1 MRSTVFLPDEDTTM
15 NSQTAGRWGVRQG
28 CILTLLIFAS
38 VLGNILAPR
47 LFTGF
52 NYLFGSVGV
61 MLVLR
66 LFGIVP
72 ALLAAL
78 LAAAW
83 CNQLF
88 GHFYPMVWLGLEP
101 LFVWF
106 WLKRRPADSLILAD
120 TAYWIVVGAP
130 LIFFFFL
137 TVLGVS
143 SLGTTAAALMYATIG
158 ICNALLAT
166 LILNQFSLDR
176 LVWPDHQPER
186 VTIAQFIFQVLMLAI
201 VLPALLVLVLT
212 GRTREMTIRQKLF
225 DTLEIKARQVGYEVR
240 QKIFHGSYPENFGP
254 EQLAQLNQ
262 AAITKVLQGIQP
274 DPAMALHLMANKG
287 EVITSTNPDV
297 SVKGFYDPLLL
308 GNASPT
314 EREKLFY
321 RMPSNNPP
329 VPLWQRVGKSAYI
342 RVYTIPNTTIYAIV
356 ETPFAPYQAKILK
369 GHRAALSALLVYLLT
384 GAVLAALVARKIAT
398 PMVQLSKATT
408 DLPGRLL
415 SEDVTWP
422 DSGIVE
428 LHQLIKNSQEM
439 SHTLSGQFREIAQI
453 NAELESRVEERT
465 LELSESNRS
474 LRQEIDDRIKAERQ
488 RDHLMDELTVQ
499 LRFLQTLM
507 DAIPNPIYFK
517 NLEGRYQGF
526 NLAFTEALGF
536 CRDQM
541 IGKTSFDLYPEKI
554 AKFMCDKDQQLVIE
568 GGGSQQYETEL
579 AYADGQPRAVI
590 VSKATYQELSGE
602 LSGLIG
608 VFIDI
613 TERKQAELERGRL
626 MRELESKN
634 KELES
639 IIYVSSH
646 DLRSPLVNIQG
657 FSRKLG
663 KSCAALHK
671 SLAEFELPSTK
682 QQELLQLLTESM
694 PRSIDFITGSVEKMD
709 SLLSGLLRL
718 SRLGRAAII
727 VENLDMNLLMGKI
740 INSLAYQAEST
751 GARITVDS
759 LLPCQGDSVQI
770 SQVFTNLLDNA
781 IKYRSAERLLEV
793 HVSCQA
799 CSDGVQYSV
808 KDNGIGIH
816 PDYQAQV
823 WEIFHRINPRDIP
836 GEGLGLTVSR
846 RILDRL
852 NGTIWLASEEGAG
865 SCFYVKLPAQ
875 RS

>member
-1 MRSTVFLPDEDTTM
+1 MT
-15 NSQTAGRWGVRQG
+15 SQTASKWGVRQG
-28 CILTLLIFAS
+28 FVLALLLLVS
-38 VLGNILAPR
+38 LLSNIWAPR

-61 MLVLR
+61 LLVLR
-66 LFGIVP
+66 LFGVVP
-72 ALLAAL
+72 ALFAAL

-83 CNQLF
+83 CKQLF

-106 WLKRRPADSLILAD
+106 WLKRRPNDTLILAD
-120 TAYWIVVGAP
+120 TVYWTVVGGP

-137 TVLGVS
+137 MVLEVS
-143 SLGTTAAALMYATIG
+143 TLGTTAAALMYATIG

-176 LVWPDHQPER
+176 LVWPEHQPER
-186 VTIAQFIFQVLMLAI
+186 VTINQFIFQVLMLAI

-212 GRTREMTIRQKLF
+212 GRTRETAIRQKLF

-240 QKIFHGSYPENFGP
+240 QKVFNGAYPKNFGP
-254 EQLAQLNQ
+254 EQRRQLNQ
-262 AAITKVLQGIQP
+262 EAITTMLQGIQP
-274 DPAMALHLMANKG
+274 DPAMALHLMANRG
-287 EVITSTNPDV
+287 EVIASTSTDV

-308 GNASPT
+308 GNATPT

-321 RMPSNNPP
+321 RLPSSNPP

-342 RVYTIPNTTIYAIV
+342 RVYAIPDTTIYVLA

-369 GHRAALSALLVYLLT
+369 GHRAALAALLAYLLT

-398 PMVQLSKATT
+398 PMVQLSKTTT

-415 SEDVTWP
+415 TEDLVWP
-422 DSGIVE
+422 DSSIVE
-428 LHQLIKNSQEM
+428 LHQLIENSQEV

-453 NAELESRVEERT
+453 NADLEHRVAERT
-465 LELSESNRS
+465 QELSESNCS
-474 LRQEIDDRIKAERQ
+474 LRQEIDERIRAERQ
-488 RDHLMDELTVQ
+488 RDHLMNELTIQ

-517 NLEGRYQGF
+517 DLEGRYQGY
-526 NLAFTEALGF
+526 NLAFSDALGF
-536 CRDQM
+536 SREQM
-541 IGKTSFDLYPEKI
+541 IGKTAFDLYPEKF
-554 AKFMCDKDQQLVIE
+554 ARFMSEKDEELVVE
-568 GGGSQQYETEL
+568 GGGVQQYETDFV
-579 AYADGQPRAVI
+579 YADGVPRTII
-590 VSKATYQELSGE
+590 VSKATYCSLSGE

-613 TERKQAELERGRL
+613 TGRKQAELERGRL
-626 MRELESKN
+626 LRELETKN

-657 FSRKLG
+657 FSRKLA
-663 KSCAALHK
+663 KSCASLNK
-671 SLAEFELPSTK
+671 SLAELELPLEK

-694 PRSIDFITGSVEKMD
+694 PRSINFITGSVEKMD

-718 SRLGRAAII
+718 SRLGRAAIN
-727 VENLDMNLLMGKI
+727 VENLDMNLLMSKI
-740 INSLAYQAEST
+740 INSLAYQVEST
-751 GARITVDS
+751 GAQITVDT

-781 IKYRSAERLLEV
+781 IKYRSAERPLEL

-799 CSDGVQYSV
+799 CSDGVQYCV

-823 WEIFHRINPRDIP
+823 WEIFHRVNPRDIP

-852 NGTIWLASEEGAG
+852 NGTIWLASEEGTG